1 MPKTV
6 LVPVDFTELGLLDKV
21 TSHLKA
27 LAVADKLNI
36 HFLSVIPSYESF
48 VGFAFPGQDKL
59 TSDKQRI
66 EIALST
72 LKESLSHIDIPNST
86 TQFYVSIGNPRD
98 KILETAKK
106 IQADLIVI
114 GSRNPGMKTYLLGS
128 TASSV
133 VSYAES
139 SVLVVR

>member
-1 MPKTV
+1 MEHMQRLFDYLSDTGAMP
-6 LVPVDFTELGLLDKV
+6 LLGTIEAPPAEFL
-21 TSHLKA
+21 S
-27 LAVADKLNI
+27 
-36 HFLSVIPSYESF
+36 LSVIPSYESF
-48 VGFAFPGQDKL
+48 VGFAFGNQDRL
-59 TSDKQRI
+59 ANDKQRI

-72 LKESLSHIDIPNST
+72 LNDSLSHIEIPNST
-86 TQFYVSIGNPRD
+86 SQSYISVGNPRD
-98 KILETAKK
+98 RILETAKK

>member
-1 MPKTV
+1 MTKTV
-6 LVPVDFTELGLLDKV
+6 LVPVDFTELSLLDKV
-21 TSHLKA
+21 VTHLKA
-27 LAVADKLNI
+27 LSAADKLNI

-48 VGFAFPGQDKL
+48 VGFAFVGQDRL
-59 TSDKQRI
+59 ANDKQRI

-86 TQFYVSIGNPRD
+86 TQFYVSVGNPRD

-106 IQADLIVI
+106 IQTDLIVI
-114 GSRNPGMKTYLLGS
+114 GSRNPGMKSYLLGS